1 VASNAFFSQ
10 YRRFA
15 LGTVS
20 ASDFA
25 YWVLSHADEMEPL
38 LNQDEWDLFLDVE
51 IVAAEFTSGY
61 IDDVQMHKRFM
72 EIMQHSDQAV
82 DGRAIITSAP

>member
-10 YRRFA
+10 YGRFA

-20 ASDFA
+20 ASDLA

-38 LNQDEWDLFLDVE
+38 LNEDEWDLLLDVE

-61 IDDVQMHKRFM
+61 IDEAQMRKRFM
-72 EIMQHSDQAV
+72 EIMHDSVLTA
-82 DGRAIITSAP
+82 DGRAIIKSVS